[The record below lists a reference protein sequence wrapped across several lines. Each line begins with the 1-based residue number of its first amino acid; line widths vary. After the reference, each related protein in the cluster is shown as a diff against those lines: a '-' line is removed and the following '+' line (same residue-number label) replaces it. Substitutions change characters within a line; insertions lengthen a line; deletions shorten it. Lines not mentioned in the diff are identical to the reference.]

1 MRPFLALVSRLRGL
15 FALRSGREFEQELD
29 EHLRLLTARFEGQGM
44 PPEDARYAARRQLGN
59 LTQLKERH
67 REASAAPVV
76 EIILRDLN
84 SGLHQLRNRPA
95 FSLIAITVLAL
106 GIGANTAIFS
116 VVNGVLLRP
125 LPFARPDRLV
135 ALFERDVVDKNPY
148 NTVAPAN
155 FLDWQKQSTTLEQIA
170 ATSLTSFNLSG
181 ASKESGAEMVDGC
194 GISWNFFETLG
205 VAPILGRTFSPE
217 EDTPGGAPVAIVS
230 YGLWQRRFSGS
241 ANVLS
246 KRIRLDGKIFSVVG
260 VMPRNFRDPTRSIQ
274 VWIPLEQHLPP
285 TVLEAHDNHVLS
297 STIGRLRAGATV
309 EQARAEID
317 SIVKRYK
324 RQHPEEVMGKGG
336 NVVPLAAFTLRDIR
350 KSLLLLFAAVGCVLL
365 IACVNVANLLL
376 TRALGRK
383 RELAIR
389 AAIGASRR
397 RLIWQLLIESI
408 VLTLF
413 GAAGGL
419 LLASSLTSYLA
430 ANMPDAAW
438 LPQSAQV
445 HVDFRVFLFSL
456 GLAIATGLLAGVF
469 PALQMSRLELANDLK
484 TAGRANTPARRENR
498 LRDVL
503 VATEVAL
510 SVVLLVAA
518 GLLVR
523 SFEQLLSKNLGLRA
537 ANTLTMKF
545 FLPDSKYHER
555 AQVSAFLKTL
565 EDRLQSVPRVREV
578 GLSSCSIVSVPGF
591 CPDTVFQVEGH
602 PSPSGHLTD
611 AEYQEVNPDFFR
623 AAGIPLLAGRPFTRR
638 DGIGLDDRNPHAGR
652 AIVNR
657 EFAKRF
663 FPSGNPIGKRIELY
677 WFVGNM
683 GKPTL
688 LKYEIIGVAGD
699 ALERPDGAV
708 EPIFYLPILD
718 GDATEISVVLHT
730 AATGSAV
737 AAEARSIIHQL
748 DPDLAVFGVQTV
760 SELVDGTIH
769 GRKYMT
775 LLFASFAILAIVL
788 ATVGLYG
795 VVSWG
800 VFERRNEIAIRM
812 TIGATAG
819 DVLKMI
825 VLKGLR
831 PVMTGVIVGLPCAAF
846 AADLLRSW
854 LFEIQP
860 VDRFTFVAVPLLL
873 VAIASFASFLPALR
887 AARVDP
893 AAGLRVE

>member
-1 MRPFLALVSRLRGL
+1 MRPFFSLVSCLRGL
-15 FALRSGREFEQELD
+15 FALRSGQEFEQELD
-29 EHLRLLTARFEGQGM
+29 EHLKLLAARFEGQGM
-44 PPEDARYAARRQLGN
+44 PPEDARYAARRQFGN
-59 LTQLKERH
+59 LAQLKERH
-67 REASAAPVV
+67 REARGIPFV
-76 EIILRDLN
+76 EIVLRDLG
-84 SGLHQLRNRPA
+84 SGLRQLRGRPG

-116 VVNGVLLRP
+116 VVNGILLRP
-125 LPFARPDRLV
+125 LPFAHPERLV
-135 ALFERDVVDKNPY
+135 ALFERDVVDNNPY

-155 FLDWQKQSTTLEQIA
+155 FLDWQKKSTTLEYIA

-181 ASKESGAEMVDGC
+181 SSKESGAEMVDGC
-194 GISWNFFETLG
+194 GISSNFFETLG
-205 VAPILGRTFSPE
+205 VAPVMGRTFSPV
-217 EDTPGGAPVAIVS
+217 EDTPGGSPVAIIG
-230 YGLWQRRFSGS
+230 YGLWQRRFGGS
-241 ANVLS
+241 ADVLS
-246 KRIRLDGKIFSVVG
+246 KRIRLDGKMFSVVG
-260 VMPRNFRDPTRSIQ
+260 VMPRDFRYPTRSIQ
-274 VWIPLEQHLPP
+274 VWIPLEQHLPV

-309 EQARAEID
+309 EQAREEID

-336 NVVPLAAFTLRDIR
+336 NVVPLAAFTLKDIR
-350 KSLLLLFAAVGCVLL
+350 TSLLLLFAAVACVLL

-397 RLIWQLLIESI
+397 RIIWQLLVESS
-408 VLTLF
+408 VLSLF

-419 LLASSLTSYLA
+419 LLASSLTGYLA

-445 HVDFRVFLFSL
+445 HVDVWVFLFSL
-456 GLAIATGLLAGVF
+456 GLAVATGILAGLF
-469 PALQMSRLELANDLK
+469 PALQMSRLDLANDLK
-484 TAGRANTPARRENR
+484 DAGRANTPARRQNR
-498 LRDVL
+498 LREAL

-523 SFEQLLSKNLGLRA
+523 SFEQLLSKDLGLRA
-537 ANTLTMKF
+537 TNTLTMRF

-555 AQVSAFLKTL
+555 AQASAFLKTL
-565 EDRLQSVPRVREV
+565 EDRLQSAPGVREV
-578 GLSSCSIVSVPGF
+578 GLSSCAIVSVPGY
-591 CPDTVFQVEGH
+591 CPDTVFQIEGH

-611 AEYQEVNPDFFR
+611 AEYQEISPDFFR
-623 AAGIPLLAGRPFTRR
+623 AAGVPLFAGRGFTVR
-638 DGIGLDDRNPHAGR
+638 DGIGLDDKNPHAGQV
-652 AIVNR
+652 IINR

-663 FPSGNPIGKRIELY
+663 IPSENPIGKHIKLY

-683 GKPTL
+683 AKQTL
-688 LKYEIIGVAGD
+688 LNYEIVGIAGD
-699 ALERPDGAV
+699 ALERPDAGV

-718 GDATEISVVLHT
+718 GDATEINVVLHT
-730 AATGSAV
+730 VAGSRV
-737 AAEARSIIHQL
+737 SAEARSIIRQL

-760 SELVDGTIH
+760 SELMDGTIH
-769 GRKYMT
+769 GRKYIT
-775 LLFASFAILAIVL
+775 LLFASFAVLAMAL

-800 VFERRNEIAIRM
+800 VVERRNEIAIRM

-825 VLKGLR
+825 VLRGLR

-846 AADLLRSW
+846 AARLLRTQ

-860 VDRFTFVAVPLLL
+860 GDPFMFVAVPLLL
-873 VAIASFASFLPALR
+873 VAIASLASFLPALR
-887 AARVDP
+887 AVRVDP